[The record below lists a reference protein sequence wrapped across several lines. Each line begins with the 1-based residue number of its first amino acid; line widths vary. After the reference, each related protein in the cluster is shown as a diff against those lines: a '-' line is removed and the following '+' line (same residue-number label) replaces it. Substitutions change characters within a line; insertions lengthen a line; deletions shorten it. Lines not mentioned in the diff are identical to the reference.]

1 MSQKLDH
8 AKVATKLA
16 ELRTEEMANHVSDG
30 FTVARAI
37 RDTKSAAEGAEQVI
51 DKLDLAWL
59 KALLPSLTDYT
70 ALLFY
75 SESIYNAVT
84 EGGWVNVDDPHT
96 VGSILYFHDGSLLRF
111 DDEGGLVLDEMTVD
125 WLDVDINEPFPNH
138 ADTQI
143 LGATPGF
150 LSDHPDLAVFEA
162 GLPDEVDEDLISAIS
177 EEVENAIDP
186 PMDKSDLAGEQSWG
200 PEDAERLEE
209 IVKAAW
215 IGMGINASAEFSVR
229 SAIDEG
235 GEAYFE
241 FDSDIEGYD
250 SDDVIKR
257 LAKVVGTLIDLGS
270 FIGHTWEYNDG
281 AYDRRSGYSQ
291 YEETV
296 VYIEIDPTRDF
307 SNHTLIEAHNTLL
320 EKLKAKGMDE
330 AEALAL
336 IRPEALA
343 A

>member
-8 AKVATKLA
+8 AQVATKLA

-37 RDTKSAAEGAEQVI
+37 RHTLNATEQEVAQP
-51 DKLDLAWL
+51 DLAWL
-59 KALLPSLTDYT
+59 KAFLPSLTGYT

-75 SESIYNAVT
+75 SESFFNAVT

-96 VGSILYFHDGSLLRF
+96 VGTVLLFHDGSFLRF
-111 DDEGGLVLDEMTVD
+111 DDEGDLVLDEMTVD
-125 WLDVDINEPFPNH
+125 WLDFDINQPFPNH
-138 ADTQI
+138 ADTEI
-143 LGATPGF
+143 LGATPDF
-150 LSDHPDLAVFEA
+150 LLEHPDLAAFAA
-162 GLPDEVDEDLISAIS
+162 GLPDEVDEDLISAVA
-177 EEVENAIDP
+177 EEIENTIDP
-186 PMDKSDLAGEQSWG
+186 PMDKDDLAGEQSWG
-200 PEDAERLEE
+200 SDDAERLEAIIKE
-209 IVKAAW
+209 AW
-215 IGMGINASAEFSVR
+215 IGMGIDACAEFSVR
-229 SAIDEG
+229 SSIEDG
-235 GEAYFE
+235 GQAFFE
-241 FDSDIEGYD
+241 FDDDIEGYD
-250 SDDVIKR
+250 VDDVSKR
-257 LAKVVGTLIDLGS
+257 LHKVVGTLIDLGD
-270 FIGHTWEYNDG
+270 FVGHTWEYNDG

-296 VYIEIDPTRDF
+296 VYIEIDPQQDF